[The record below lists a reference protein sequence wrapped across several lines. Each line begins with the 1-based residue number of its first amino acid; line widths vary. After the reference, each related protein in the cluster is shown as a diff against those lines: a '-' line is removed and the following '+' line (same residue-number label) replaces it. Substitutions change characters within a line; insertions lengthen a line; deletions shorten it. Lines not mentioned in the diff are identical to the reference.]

1 MHQDLQ
7 ILIIIFKD
15 SVVLHKKKESLT
27 LNKLIFVGCTVLEL
41 SKLATYEFYYNFLKK
56 RYKNVKLLY
65 LDTGSFIIEITDEN
79 CDEIMF
85 ENNEFFDLSNYSKDC
100 KCYCGD
106 NKKVPGKM
114 KDQYGGTTI
123 TEFAASKPKSYKI
136 IDANKCE
143 KSVHKG
149 YNSIIRSN
157 KFKDVINNK
166 KVVRHKMKKY
176 NLKIIKCILKKI
188 IKYLYLV
195 LMIKG
200 ILKTIE

>member
-100 KCYCGD
+100 KYYCGD

-123 TEFAASKPKSYKI
+123 IEFAASKPKSYKI

>member
-41 SKLATYEFYYNFLKK
+41 SKLAMHEFYHNFLKK
-56 RYKNVKLLY
+56 RYRNVKLLY
-65 LDTGSFIIEITDEN
+65 MDTDSFIIEITDEN
-79 CDEIMF
+79 FDQIMF
-85 ENNEFFDLSNYSKDC
+85 ENKEFFDLSNYSKDC
-100 KCYCGD
+100 KYYCGD

-123 TEFAASKPKSYKI
+123 IEFAASKPKSYKI

-157 KFKDVINNK
+157 KFKDIINNK